1 MWNRR
6 YKKAQWAWVVDH
18 PIEGVRNA
26 LVVEDTLVAL
36 QNLAG
41 WARVRWS
48 GQVIGVTGSAGKT
61 TNEGRYRGV
70 LSVEMKVGKTIGT

>member
-1 MWNRR
+1 VGV
-6 YKKAQWAWVVDH
+6 VVDH

-41 WARVRWS
+41 WARVRWKWPGDRS
-48 GQVIGVTGSAGKT
+48 YRQRRQDDD
-61 TNEGRYRGV
+61 EGRYRGV
-70 LSVEMKVGKTIGT
+70 AVGGNEGWENDREPE